1 MYEYVKGPIAE
12 LSPTHAVIEAGSIG
26 YHILISLQTYGLI
39 RMGESNPPPSSPVQL
54 WLHHQ
59 QREDAQLLFGFAQ
72 KSERE
77 MFRLLIGAS
86 GIGPNSARMILSSLS
101 TEELRQALLTEDIVR
116 LKSIK
121 GIGLKTAQRLVVE
134 LKDKVAKLG
143 FDSES
148 TAPADYTGA
157 HRSPLR
163 EEASSALQML
173 GFPKAAVEKTVDHL
187 LRLRS
192 DYTLEELIKIA
203 LKQI

>member
-1 MYEYVKGPIAE
+1 MYEYIKGSIAE
-12 LSPTHAVIEAGSIG
+12 LSPTHVVVEGGSIG
-26 YHILISLQTYGLI
+26 YHILISLQTFSALQKEQG
-39 RMGESNPPPSSPVQL
+39 PVQL

-59 QREDAQLLFGFAQ
+59 QREDAQQLYGFSQ

-86 GIGPNSARMILSSLS
+86 GIGSNSARMILSSLS
-101 TEELRQALLTEDIVR
+101 TEELRQALLTEDVIR

-121 GIGLKTAQRLVVE
+121 GIGLKTAQKLIVE
-134 LKDKVAKLG
+134 LKDKVIKVG
-143 FDSES
+143 FEGETMPLSGLS
-148 TAPADYTGA
+148 GGA
-157 HRSPLR
+157 VRSPLR

-173 GFPKAAVEKTVDHL
+173 GFPKAAVEKTVDQL

-192 DYTLEELIKIA
+192 DYSLEELIKVA

>member
-1 MYEYVKGPIAE
+1 MYEYIKGTVIE
-12 LSPTHAVIEAGSIG
+12 LSPTHAVVEGGALG
-26 YHILISLQTYGLI
+26 YHILISLQTFSALQ
-39 RMGESNPPPSSPVQL
+39 RASSPVQV
-54 WLHHQ
+54 WLHHHV
-59 QREDAQLLFGFAQ
+59 REDAQLFYGFAQ
-72 KSERE
+72 RGERE

-101 TEELRQALLTEDIVR
+101 SDELRQAILSEDIVR

-134 LKDKVAKLG
+134 LKDKVSKIG
-143 FDSES
+143 FESISASDSDS
-148 TAPADYTGA
+148 SP
-157 HRSPLR
+157 RSSSPSALR

-173 GFPKAAVEKTVDHL
+173 GFPKTAVEKTVDSL

-192 DYTLEELIKIA
+192 DYSLEELIKVA

>member
-1 MYEYVKGPIAE
+1 MYEYIKGPIAE
-12 LSPTHAVIEAGSIG
+12 LSPTHVVIEAGSVG
-26 YHILISLQTYGLI
+26 YHILISLQTFSALQK
-39 RMGESNPPPSSPVQL
+39 EHDPVQL

-59 QREDAQLLFGFAQ
+59 QREDAQLLYGFSQ

-101 TEELRQALLTEDIVR
+101 TEELRQALLTEDVIR

-121 GIGLKTAQRLVVE
+121 GIGLKTAQRLIVE
-134 LKDKVAKLG
+134 LKDKVAKVG
-143 FDSES
+143 FEGEP
-148 TAPADYTGA
+148 TLPGGVAVGTI
-157 HRSPLR
+157 RSSIR

-173 GFPKAAVEKTVDHL
+173 GFPKAAVEKTVDQL

-192 DYTLEELIKIA
+192 DYSLEELIKVA